1 MAIDKA
7 EWQYDSAM
15 KEYCELTGKKHSELV
30 SADEDIIWEYS
41 GNHIAFFL
49 TWLIR
54 HDLLGEFH
62 HEDAEEEAMLQE
74 VKDQK
79 KTGMDILSKYCDM
92 VLTDED
98 VSEDALDFVEDY
110 YDKQYLNDFGAVMDG
125 KILCVSFS
133 WDDYFSVEPYI
144 DEAYKKFYGQ

>member
-15 KEYCELTGKKHSELV
+15 KEYCEATGKKQEELT
-30 SADEDIIWEYS
+30 SADEDTIWEYA
-41 GNHIAFFL
+41 GNHIAFFI

-54 HDLLGEFH
+54 RDLLGDFH
-62 HEDAEEEAMLQE
+62 HEDEEEEKDLRE

-79 KTGMDILSKYCDM
+79 KTGMYILRKYSDM

-98 VSEDALDFVEDY
+98 ISEDILGFVEDY
-110 YDKQYLNDFGAVMDG
+110 YENQYLNDFVTAMDG
-125 KILCVSFS
+125 KILSVSFS
-133 WDDYFSVEPYI
+133 WDDYLKVEPLI
-144 DEAYKKFYGQ
+144 DAAYRKYKG

>member
-15 KEYCELTGKKHSELV
+15 KEYCEATGKQPAALT
-30 SADEDIIWEYS
+30 SADKDIIWEYA
-41 GNHIAFFL
+41 GNHIAFFI

-54 HDLLGEFH
+54 HDLLGDLH
-62 HEDAEEEAMLQE
+62 HEEDEEEVVLQE
-74 VKDQK
+74 VKEKK
-79 KTGMDILSKYCDM
+79 KTGMHILSKYCDM

-98 VSEDALDFVEDY
+98 ISDDALGFVEDY
-110 YDKQYLNDFGAVMDG
+110 YEKQYFNDFGTVMDG

-133 WDDYFSVEPYI
+133 WDDYFEVEPLI
-144 DEAYKKFYGQ
+144 DAAYKNYKG